1 MAVLVRYKQA
11 MSNTIW
17 AGLAADTERMAAE
30 AFSEIHTLEDWE
42 KYRPRRREEFLRTV
56 GLATL
61 PERCDL
67 RLTDYGELRGDGFR
81 ARKIAFQILP
91 DCWASAC
98 IFYPDPLPPEAA
110 PGVLYLC
117 GHAANGLHHYQ
128 ALPIMWARRGYVCL
142 IVETIEQ
149 SDNPGEHHGFN
160 LAWHPT
166 WISLGYTSAGGE
178 LWNSIRALDVLAVD
192 PHVDAGRL
200 AATGVSG
207 GGSLSFFLAIAD
219 ERVKAVST
227 LCGISSPVDAI
238 ANRHL
243 FGHCDCF
250 YPHNVFGRDI
260 SEYAAL
266 IAPRAALFCF
276 ADHDPLFHPVETKA
290 LVDRMRRIYELYGQK
305 DHCELVTCPGPHGN
319 HPEFDQATSAWF
331 DRHVAGSAHP
341 EIPVADEEFTEP
353 ELSVFNGVSP
363 VPNHLH
369 LLPDLLTPR
378 GGLALPQQP
387 DEWPRLRQEIVARLK
402 KEIFCAREMPGTLK
416 MERDGDWLWS
426 ARGPAEKSVRI
437 HRGTINNTD
446 VWLQMVRPGP
456 APRRLVITVA
466 DGGETS
472 QQAMARSAVAVNTA
486 TTTYAGYEP
495 RLAGDRAPMADPGLH
510 FPGSRLP
517 SIRTN
522 LLRAMALTGI
532 TPVMMICQDILGVI
546 DYLLTLEELRDVEIY
561 VAGRGEAGI
570 AALYSGVLD
579 ERIAGVIL
587 EDPPGSHRTGAP
599 VLGILRVL
607 DLPQAVALMAPRPV
621 ALVNPVYSNWTW
633 PERLY
638 QRLGCPEKFIITEDI
653 RSAMEKMAG

>member
-1 MAVLVRYKQA
+1 

-17 AGLAADTERMAAE
+17 AGLAADAKRMADE
-30 AFSEIHTLEDWE
+30 AFSDIRTLNDWE
-42 KYRPRRREEFLRTV
+42 QCRPQRRKEFLSSV

-61 PERCDL
+61 PKRCDP
-67 RLTDYGELRGDGFR
+67 RVTDYGELHGDGFR
-81 ARKIAFQILP
+81 ARKIGFQILP

-160 LAWHPT
+160 LSWHSS
-166 WISLGYTSAGGE
+166 WLSLGYTSAGGE
-178 LWNSIRALDVLAVD
+178 LWNSIRALDVLAADPAVD
-192 PHVDAGRL
+192 PDRL

-219 ERVKAVST
+219 ERIKAVST
-227 LCGISSPVDAI
+227 LCGISSPADAI

-243 FGHCDCF
+243 LGHCDCL
-250 YPHNVFGRDI
+250 YPHNIFGRDI

-266 IAPRAALFCF
+266 IAPRPALFCF
-276 ADHDPLFHPVETKA
+276 ADHDPLFHPVEVKA
-290 LVDRMRRIYELYGQK
+290 LVDRTRRVYALYDQK
-305 DHCELVTCPGPHGN
+305 DGCALATCPGHHGN

-331 DRHVAGSAHP
+331 DRHVAGNAHP
-341 EIPVADEEFTEP
+341 EIPVGEKEFTESD
-353 ELSVFNGVSP
+353 LSVFNGVCPS
-363 VPNHLH
+363 PNHLDF
-369 LLPDLLTPR
+369 LPDLLNRR

-387 DEWPRLRQEIVARLK
+387 EEWSRIRREAIARLQDEVFSSRGVIK
-402 KEIFCAREMPGTLK
+402 RLE
-416 MERDGDWLWS
+416 MERDGNWLRS
-426 ARGPAEKSVRI
+426 PRGPAEKSVRI
-437 HRGTINNTD
+437 YRGMIDGTN
-446 VWLQMVRPGP
+446 VWLQMMWPGL
-456 APRRLVITVA
+456 ASRRLLLTIA
-466 DGGETS
+466 DEGETS
-472 QQAMARSAVAVNTA
+472 QQAMARSAAAVNPE
-486 TTTYAGYEP
+486 TTIYGGYEP
-495 RLAGDRAPMADPGLH
+495 RWAADRTPATDLDLH

-522 LLRAMALTGI
+522 LLRAMALTGT
-532 TPVMMICQDILGVI
+532 TPVMMTRHDISGLI
-546 DYLLTLEELRDVEIY
+546 DYLLTLEELQNVEIFL
-561 VAGRGEAGI
+561 AGRGEAGI
-570 AALYSGVLD
+570 AALYHAVLD
-579 ERIAGVIL
+579 DRIAGVIV

-599 VLGILRVL
+599 VLGILQVL
-607 DLPQAVALMAPRPV
+607 DLPQAVGLMAPRPV

-638 QRLGCPEKFIITEDI
+638 RRLGCPENFIMTEDT
-653 RSAMEKMAG
+653 RRAMEAM

>member
-1 MAVLVRYKQA
+1 

-17 AGLAADTERMAAE
+17 AGLAADTQRMADE
-30 AFSEIHTLEDWE
+30 ALTDIASLEDWE
-42 KYRPRRREEFLRTV
+42 QRRPQLREEFLRSV
-56 GLATL
+56 GLAML
-61 PERCDL
+61 PDRCDPQV
-67 RLTDYGELRGDGFR
+67 TEQGELHGDGYR
-81 ARKIAFQILP
+81 VRKIGFQILP

-98 IFYPDPLPPEAA
+98 VFYPDPLPPEAA
-110 PGVLYLC
+110 PGVLYVC

-166 WISLGYTSAGGE
+166 WLSLGYSSAGGE
-178 LWNSIRALDVLAVD
+178 LWNSIRALDVLAAD
-192 PHVDAGRL
+192 PHVDANRL

-207 GGSLSFFLAIAD
+207 GGSLSFFLAIVD
-219 ERVKAVST
+219 ERIKAVST
-227 LCGISSPVDAI
+227 LCGISPPVDAV

-276 ADHDPLFHPVETKA
+276 ADHDPLFHPTEVKA
-290 LVDRMRRIYELYGQK
+290 LVDRTRRVYDLYDQG

-331 DRHVAGSAHP
+331 DRHVAGDARP
-341 EIPVADEEFTEP
+341 DLPVGEKEFSEQ
-353 ELSVFNGVSP
+353 ELSVFNGISP
-363 VPNHLH
+363 APNHLH
-369 LLPDLLTPR
+369 LLPDLLSPR
-378 GGLALPQQP
+378 GGLALPQNP
-387 DEWPRLRQEIVARLK
+387 GEWPRLREATVARLK
-402 KEIFCAREMPGTLK
+402 KEIFSAREMPGTLQ
-416 MERDGDWLWS
+416 MECDGDWLWS
-426 ARGPAEKSVRI
+426 ARGPNEKSVQI
-437 HRGTINNTD
+437 HRGTINDTN
-446 VWLQMVRPGP
+446 VWLQIVRPGP
-456 APRRLVITVA
+456 APRRLVVTIA
-466 DGGETS
+466 DEGETS
-472 QQAMARSAVAVNTA
+472 QQAMARAAQAVDTG
-486 TTTYAGYEP
+486 TTMYAGYEP
-495 RLAGDRAPMADPGLH
+495 RMAADRAPAADHGHH

-522 LLRAMALTGI
+522 LLRAMVLTGT
-532 TPVMMICQDILGVI
+532 TPVMMTCQDIAGLV
-546 DYLLTLEELRDVEIY
+546 DHLFTLKELQDVEIY
-561 VAGRGEAGI
+561 LSGRGEAGI
-570 AALYSGVLD
+570 AALYCGVFD

-587 EDPPGSHRTGAP
+587 EDPPGSHQTGAP

-607 DLPQAVALMAPRPV
+607 DVPHAVALMAPRPV

-638 QRLGCPEKFIITEDI
+638 RRLGCPEKFIMVEST
-653 RSAMEKMAG
+653 RSAMEKMPG